1 MADEKINSTANNI
14 KINIDNLSYVD
25 YLWTQ
30 RTSDNAIQGIRLDRR
45 NLPLN
50 LNADKL
56 GGKDPS
62 YYLNYNNLTNKP
74 TIPTVNNGT
83 LTIQKNG
90 TNVKTFTANQSSNV
104 TANITVPTK
113 VSDLSDA
120 SNYINTSNTAQAKT
134 GDLTLSGALYNGPAK
149 PSGGNVVIA
158 PPVTAQNRASYMTGV
173 NIVSG
178 ARDDFYCANLRTNFW
193 KHSAKVGT
201 HNFTEW
207 ESGALYNG
215 VGSDGLYFKLADYP
229 ISDSTPLVIQI
240 CSGDD
245 TNGYKFVDHTDVMQC
260 MLHAHTFTRNYYFLT
275 KYKVEVL
282 GKAGYNSAVLPASEL
297 TWYTIIDRSNVHD
310 DIEGLTFR
318 PDNQSVTGSGYI
330 SFRGLRIT
338 IYGVQTNDTHWRISA
353 IQMLNQRG
361 AGVPASAVGAL
372 PLSGGDVWGPVNINN
387 YLYVNNSL
395 RTRYIYPEITGS
407 YNIGHNNYRYNEA
420 HINTIYENGTSLVNK
435 YAAKSHTHN
444 YAGSDS
450 AGGAANSVKKNLTI
464 GGVIYNGSTAVNI
477 PYGSGIMEISST
489 TSTPGT
495 ISQLSRADHIHKI
508 DLATGD
514 SNGQVKIAG
523 TNIDVKGL
531 GSAAYTNSNDYA
543 TPDWTKEHWAKEIN
557 TQDVRIWGLDQG
569 IYKLTY
575 GMDSTTPKDHIVNI
589 YYNGET
595 GTEKKSISPTPL
607 YLYVDAV
614 NATAATR
621 MTSWRLYLHS
631 GTIFKG
637 RTTSKT
643 GTIEQ
648 GWAISYI
655 TKLNGA
661 TTANAIYAPTTS
673 GTSGQILQSNGDSLA
688 PTWVDIP
695 IRTYEGPTYGTCYTI
710 DAPNGNY
717 SMQIGDSGFTVDSS
731 TPDGQ
736 PSNIL
741 QVNENTFIYNDSETV
756 LHTGN
761 ATKMASFYAHSANSY
776 VDIRTNQGSLT
787 TNGITIIERGQISL
801 AGVTNLS
808 LAHSM
813 PNTNYALFFTEVHAS
828 ANTVYTPIVRSKT
841 TTGFSVYLGSGG
853 LIYDYVAIYVG

>member
-50 LNADKL
+50 LSADKL

-90 TNVKTFTANQSSNV
+90 TNVATFTANQSNNV
-104 TANITVPTK
+104 TANISVPTK
-113 VSDLSDA
+113 TSDLTNDSQYVK
-120 SNYINTSNTAQAKT
+120 N
-134 GDLTLSGALYNGPAK
+134 GD
-149 PSGGNVVIA
+149 I
-158 PPVTAQNRASYMTGV
+158 
-173 NIVSG
+173 
-178 ARDDFYCANLRTNFW
+178 
-193 KHSAKVGT
+193 
-201 HNFTEW
+201 
-207 ESGALYNG
+207 
-215 VGSDGLYFKLADYP
+215 
-229 ISDSTPLVIQI
+229 LV
-240 CSGDD
+240 
-245 TNGYKFVDHTDVMQC
+245 
-260 MLHAHTFTRNYYFLT
+260 
-275 KYKVEVL
+275 
-282 GKAGYNSAVLPASEL
+282 P
-297 TWYTIIDRSNVHD
+297 
-310 DIEGLTFR
+310 
-318 PDNQSVTGSGYI
+318 GSGYSYVYNGQLDDALWSAAKRYYI
-330 SFRGLRIT
+330 ICSIHPIT
-338 IYGVQTNDTHWRISA
+338 VNGVTYPHTDSTKTIADDDYIVDSAPTKIYNSIDDPSLNRLFDGSTDTHFVETSGANYIKIRIIPLATRQDNYSPAASTNSFAGYPYGWFAVSTYWGAAASRVQYATYNKHSSWPTGWAIVEGTKVNNNKLTWRI
-353 IQMLNQRG
+353 Q
-361 AGVPASAVGAL
+361 
-372 PLSGGDVWGPVNINN
+372 DINN
-387 YLYVNNSL
+387 YTRTVMDFWFIGDGDSSHWLRPTAIYWIKNRVTNIDTENSYFSKYVDETLTTNVTWNWHG
-395 RTRYIYPEITGS
+395 TQTAKITAETGT
-407 YNIGHNNYRYNEA
+407 GEFK
-420 HINTIYENGTSLVNK
+420 TIYENGTSLVNK

-477 PYGSGIMEISST
+477 PYGSGIMAISST

-621 MTSWRLYLHS
+621 LTSWRLYLHS

-637 RTTSKT
+637 RTNSKS

-661 TTANAIYAPTTS
+661 TTANTIYAPTTS
-673 GTSGQILQSNGDSLA
+673 GTSGQILQSNGDGTA
-688 PTWVDIP
+688 PTWIDIP

-776 VDIRTNQGSLT
+776 VDIRTNQGSST
-787 TNGITIIERGQISL
+787 TNGITIIERGQVSL

-828 ANTVYTPIVRSKT
+828 ANTVYTPIIRSKT

-853 LIYDYVAIYVG
+853 IIYDYVAIYVG